1 MENTLTSGALAD
13 ICRGEIVVN
22 PIVQVLGHKAIQ
34 GSGQERYRL
43 LLSDGQ
49 YSNSFSMLAT
59 QLNYMLH
66 DLQLEMY
73 TIVKIRR
80 HITNQVM
87 AHGKKILIILDL
99 EVVQAGRHV
108 RSKIGNPVQLGSD
121 GSIPPLLPV
130 ANPNSNPNNADSVS
144 NPGERISSI
153 KIARIPPVGNNNWT
167 TKAKVMNKSDI
178 RTWGTASGTGK
189 LFSMDL
195 KDESGEIR
203 ITAFKEQCDEFYD
216 KAVVGK
222 EYYFSNCAVK
232 AANKL
237 YSNLNNEYE
246 MFFEENSTMELAEA
260 WIARL

>member
-1 MENTLTSGALAD
+1 MDITLTSGALAN
-13 ICRGEIVVN
+13 ISRGDIVVD

-49 YSNSFSMLAT
+49 YTNSFSMLAT
-59 QLNYMLH
+59 QLNYMIH
-66 DLQLEMY
+66 DRQLEMY
-73 TIVKIRR
+73 TIIKIKR
-80 HITNQVM
+80 HITNQVR
-87 AHGKKILIILDL
+87 ADGRTKVVIILDL
-99 EVVQAGRHV
+99 EVVKAGRNV
-108 RSKIGNPVQLGSD
+108 RSKIGNPAQIGSD

-130 ANPNSNPNNADSVS
+130 ANPDDIPINADSS
-144 NPGERISSI
+144 CGPGERISSI

-178 RTWGTASGTGK
+178 RTWDTASGSGK

-203 ITAFKEQCDEFYD
+203 ITAFKDQCDRLYD
-216 KAVVGK
+216 KAFVGK
-222 EYYFSNCAVK
+222 EYFFSNCAVK
-232 AANKL
+232 AANRL

-246 MFFEENSTMELAEA
+246 MFFGENSIMELAE
-260 WIARL
+260 